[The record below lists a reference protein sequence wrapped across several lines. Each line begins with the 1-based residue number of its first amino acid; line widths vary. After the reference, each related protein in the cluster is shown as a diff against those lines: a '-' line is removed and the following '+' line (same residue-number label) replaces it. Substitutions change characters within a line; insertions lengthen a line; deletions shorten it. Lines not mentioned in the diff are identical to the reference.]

1 MNGNSV
7 VAVHRS
13 AFSDIKKNLEVLE
26 RIGVLTNI
34 LATRHVIGQLC
45 WLFAKKIAIINHFW
59 GYLELGQKMSMYMNV

>member
-1 MNGNSV
+1 MAIQSLQFTE
-7 VAVHRS
+7 VHFR
-13 AFSDIKKNLEVLE
+13 ILKRILEVLV

-59 GYLELGQKMSMYMNV
+59 GYLELGQKMSMYMNF